1 MFNVTPR
8 RGDDSW
14 RNRNY
19 LMGLLFG
26 GLMGVVSAYLFNR
39 SAEESADEGERQEI
53 STPAM
58 IGIALSAIT
67 LVRQIAESN
76 RPRKK

>member
-26 GLMGVVSAYLFNR
+26 GLMGMVSAYLFNR
-39 SAEESADEGERQEI
+39 SADEADDGEKQEI

>member
-1 MFNVTPR
+1 MFNITPR
-8 RGDDSW
+8 RPDDSW

-19 LMGLLFG
+19 LLGIVVGGVMG
-26 GLMGVVSAYLFNR
+26 MVSAYLFNR
-39 SAEESADEGERQEI
+39 SAEEAAGDDEVQQI

>member
-8 RGDDSW
+8 RSDDSW

-19 LMGLLFG
+19 ILGVIVG

-39 SAEESADEGERQEI
+39 SAEEAGDDEAQEI

>member
-8 RGDDSW
+8 QGGDSW

-26 GLMGVVSAYLFNR
+26 ALMGVVSAYLFNR
-39 SAEESADEGERQEI
+39 SAEEAADGEKQEI

-67 LVRQIAESN
+67 LIRQIAESN
-76 RPRKK
+76 RPKKK

>member
-1 MFNVTPR
+1 MFNITPSR
-8 RGDDSW
+8 RDDSW

-19 LMGLLFG
+19 LLGVIVG
-26 GLMGVVSAYLFNR
+26 GLMGMVSAYLFNR
-39 SAEESADEGERQEI
+39 SADESDDGEAQQI

-67 LVRQIAESN
+67 LIRQIAESN
-76 RPRKK
+76 RSRKK

>member
-8 RGDDSW
+8 RKDDSW

-19 LMGLLFG
+19 LLGVIVG

-39 SAEESADEGERQEI
+39 SADEANDDEVQEI

>member
-8 RGDDSW
+8 RSDDSW

-19 LMGLLFG
+19 ILGVIVG
-26 GLMGVVSAYLFNR
+26 GLMGIVSAYLFNR
-39 SAEESADEGERQEI
+39 SADEGSDDEVQEI

>member
-8 RGDDSW
+8 QSDDSW

-19 LMGLLFG
+19 ILGVIVG

-39 SAEESADEGERQEI
+39 SADESNDGEAQEI

>member
-1 MFNVTPR
+1 MFNITPSR
-8 RGDDSW
+8 RDDSW

-19 LMGLLFG
+19 LMGIIAG
-26 GLMGVVSAYLFNR
+26 GLMGLISAYLFNR
-39 SAEESADEGERQEI
+39 SADEAADGEAQDI
-53 STPAM
+53 STTTM

>member
-8 RGDDSW
+8 QSDDSW

-19 LMGLLFG
+19 ILGVIVG

-39 SAEESADEGERQEI
+39 SSDEANDDEVQEI

>member
-1 MFNVTPR
+1 MFNITPSR
-8 RGDDSW
+8 RDDSW

-19 LMGLLFG
+19 LLGAVIG
-26 GLMGVVSAYLFNR
+26 GLMGMVSAYLFNR
-39 SAEESADEGERQEI
+39 SADESDDGEAQQI

-58 IGIALSAIT
+58 IGIAISAIT
-67 LVRQIAESN
+67 LIRQIAESN

>member
-8 RGDDSW
+8 RNDDSW

-19 LMGLLFG
+19 ILGVIVG

-39 SAEESADEGERQEI
+39 SADEGNDDEVQEI